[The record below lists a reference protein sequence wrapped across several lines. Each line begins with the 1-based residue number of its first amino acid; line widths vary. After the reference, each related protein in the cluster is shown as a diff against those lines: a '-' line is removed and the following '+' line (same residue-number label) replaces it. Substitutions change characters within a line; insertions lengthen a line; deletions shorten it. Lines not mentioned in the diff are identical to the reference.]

1 MGPEPAVSTSQAAP
15 ATVISRRDL
24 LRYFSAAAGC
34 FVVGASPG
42 ALGGCARPGGQ
53 PSRFSFPQGV
63 ASADPQS
70 DAVVIWTRVEG
81 GSDAVGLTA
90 QIATDPSFDS
100 VVAET
105 EIAALLELDHTVRV
119 LVTDLGPD
127 RFYYYRFI
135 GPDGGTSRT
144 GRTRTAP
151 VGTTRQLNI
160 AVFSC
165 QDYEQGYFTAYRRLI
180 LDDNAARPEDRI
192 DFVMHV
198 GDFIYES
205 IRGPDTIA
213 EPDHNGN
220 RLKLLNRD
228 GSVRRCAP
236 FPSGGR
242 VAGRNWIA
250 PVDLDD
256 YRWLYKR
263 YLTDPDLQEAR
274 ALYPFVQIWDDH
286 ELLND
291 YWQSYYRE
299 QSIAELKV
307 ASNQAWFEYVPAAL
321 SAGGRDSQ
329 ASHASDFAPVDVTA
343 TPAGDFDDHYLSHEP
358 NNLAAIDSMTIY
370 RSLKWGDLA
379 ELFVIDGRSYRGPR
393 GLSQELLSIGRHP
406 YPEAPVDP
414 LLIRTLNAGR
424 TANGGNPPDEVVYL
438 GRTLPNPRKDMPMG
452 SMLGRRQKDWLKSG
466 LKNSGARW
474 KLMGLNVGLIRH
486 GFDDSFREGGHKNG
500 LLWTDGW
507 DGYPVERT
515 EICSFVRDER
525 ITNVVSLTG
534 DRHAHLAGVIRDD
547 FDADE
552 PVAVMPEFAG
562 GAVSAVSR
570 MIIQRELSAHDSE
583 VSKLVTFDGNAQG
596 YEQAIMP
603 SLNAWMLH
611 GAASANAVFGGA
623 GPEEVLQASD
633 PEVNPYMNY
642 VDADAHGFLV
652 ARISPDRCDV
662 QYVSVFEPVD
672 LAGNA
677 EAGVRRRVNL
687 HVDAWPEDRE
697 PGVVVGEVEGEQ
709 PLYGLKA

>member
-1 MGPEPAVSTSQAAP
+1 M
-15 ATVISRRDL
+15 ISRRDL

-34 FVVGASPG
+34 FVVGAAPA
-42 ALGGCARPGGQ
+42 ALGGCAGPRGR

-81 GSDAVGLTA
+81 DTDAVRLTA
-90 QIATDPSFDS
+90 QMATDPSFDS
-100 VVAET
+100 VIAET
-105 EIAALLELDHTVRV
+105 GIDALPELDHTVRG
-119 LVTDLGPD
+119 LITDLEPD

-135 GPDGGTSRT
+135 DPDGGASRT

-151 VGTTRQLNI
+151 LGTARQLNI

-180 LDDNAARPEDRI
+180 LDDQAARPEDRI

-198 GDFIYES
+198 GDFIYQS

-220 RLKLLNRD
+220 RLKLMNRD
-228 GSVRRCAP
+228 GSVRRCEP

-321 SAGGRDSQ
+321 SAGGRDGEE
-329 ASHASDFAPVDVTA
+329 SHASDFEPVDVTA

-358 NNLAAIDSMTIY
+358 NNLAAINSMTIY

-424 TANGGNPPDEVVYL
+424 TANGGKCA
-438 GRTLPNPRKDMPMG
+438 GRPERNASSSSSAG
-452 SMLGRRQKDWLKSG
+452 SST
-466 LKNSGARW
+466 S
-474 KLMGLNVGLIRH
+474 
-486 GFDDSFREGGHKNG
+486 S
-500 LLWTDGW
+500 
-507 DGYPVERT
+507 
-515 EICSFVRDER
+515 
-525 ITNVVSLTG
+525 
-534 DRHAHLAGVIRDD
+534 
-547 FDADE
+547 
-552 PVAVMPEFAG
+552 
-562 GAVSAVSR
+562 SA
-570 MIIQRELSAHDSE
+570 
-583 VSKLVTFDGNAQG
+583 
-596 YEQAIMP
+596 
-603 SLNAWMLH
+603 
-611 GAASANAVFGGA
+611 
-623 GPEEVLQASD
+623 
-633 PEVNPYMNY
+633 
-642 VDADAHGFLV
+642 
-652 ARISPDRCDV
+652 
-662 QYVSVFEPVD
+662 
-672 LAGNA
+672 
-677 EAGVRRRVNL
+677 
-687 HVDAWPEDRE
+687 
-697 PGVVVGEVEGEQ
+697 
-709 PLYGLKA
+709 

>member
-1 MGPEPAVSTSQAAP
+1 VKVAP
-15 ATVISRRDL
+15 ATEISRRDL

-34 FVVGASPG
+34 FVVGAAPA
-42 ALGGCARPGGQ
+42 ALGGCARPGGKT
-53 PSRFSFPQGV
+53 SRFSFPQGV

-81 GSDAVGLTA
+81 DSDAVDLTA

-100 VVAET
+100 VIAET
-105 EIAALLELDHTVRV
+105 EIAALPELDHTVRV
-119 LVTDLGPD
+119 LITELEPD

-135 GPDGGTSRT
+135 DADGVASRT

-151 VGTTRQLNI
+151 VGKIRQLKI

-165 QDYEQGYFTAYRRLI
+165 QDYEQGYFTAYRRLV
-180 LDDNAARPEDRI
+180 LDDSAARPEDRI

-220 RLKLLNRD
+220 RLNLINRD

-256 YRWLYKR
+256 YRWLYKK

-321 SAGGRDSQ
+321 SAGGRDGE
-329 ASHASDFAPVDVTA
+329 ASYASDFAPVDVTA
-343 TPAGDFDDHYLSHEP
+343 TPAGEFDDHYLSHEP
-358 NNLAAIDSMTIY
+358 NNLAAVNSMTIY

-424 TANGGNPPDEVVYL
+424 TANGGSPPDEVVYL
-438 GRTLPNPRKDMPMG
+438 DRTLPNPRKDMPMG
-452 SMLGRRQKDWLKSG
+452 SMLGRRQKTWLKNG

-486 GFDDSFREGGHKNG
+486 GFDDSFREGGHRNG

-515 EICSFVRDER
+515 EICSFIRDER
-525 ITNVVSLTG
+525 IANVVSLTG
-534 DRHAHLAGVIRDD
+534 DRHAHLAGVIHDD
-547 FDADE
+547 FDADG
-552 PVAVMPEFAG
+552 PVTVMPEFAG

-570 MIIQRELSAHDSE
+570 MIIQRELSAHDPQ
-583 VSKLVTFDGNAQG
+583 VSKLVTFDGKAQG
-596 YEQAIMP
+596 YDQAIMP
-603 SLNAWMLH
+603 SLNAWMLY

-623 GPEEVLQASD
+623 SPAEVLRAAD

-652 ARISPDRCDV
+652 ARITRDRCDV

-672 LAGNA
+672 LAGNE

-687 HVDAWPEDRE
+687 HVEAWSEGRE
-697 PGVVVGEVEGEQ
+697 PAIVVGEVEGEQ

>member
-1 MGPEPAVSTSQAAP
+1 M
-15 ATVISRRDL
+15 ISRRDL

-34 FVVGASPG
+34 FVVGAAPS
-42 ALGGCARPGGQ
+42 ALGGCARPGGN

-81 GSDAVGLTA
+81 DSEAVRLIA
-90 QIATDPSFDS
+90 QVATDPSFDS
-100 VVAET
+100 VIAET
-105 EIAALLELDHTVRV
+105 KVAAAPELDHTVRV
-119 LVTDLGPD
+119 LITELEAD
-127 RFYYYRFI
+127 RFYYYRFLD
-135 GPDGGTSRT
+135 PDGGSSRE

-151 VGTTRQLNI
+151 AGNKKHLNI

-180 LDDNAARPEDRI
+180 IDDRTAQPEHRI

-198 GDFIYES
+198 GDFIYQS

-220 RLKLLNRD
+220 RLKLLNSD

-256 YRWLYKR
+256 YRWLYKK
-263 YLTDPDLQEAR
+263 YLSDPDLQEAR

-321 SAGGRDSQ
+321 SAAGRGGEE
-329 ASHASDFAPVDVTA
+329 SHARDFAPVNVSA
-343 TPAGDFDDHYLSHEP
+343 APAGDFDDHYLSHEP
-358 NNLAAIDSMTIY
+358 NNLAAIHSMTIY
-370 RSLKWGDLA
+370 RSLQWGDLA
-379 ELFVIDGRSYRGPR
+379 ELFVVDGRSYRGPR

-424 TANGGNPPDEVVYL
+424 TANGGDPPDEIVYL
-438 GRTLPNPRKDMPMG
+438 GKTLPNPRKNMPMG
-452 SMLGRRQKDWLKSG
+452 SMLGKRQKAWLKSG
-466 LKNSGARW
+466 LKNSAARW
-474 KLMGLNVGLIRH
+474 KLLGLNAGLIRH
-486 GFDDSFREGGHKNG
+486 GFDDSFREGGYKNG

-515 EICSFVRDER
+515 EICSFIRSEQ

-547 FDADE
+547 FDARDT
-552 PVAVMPEFAG
+552 VTVMPEFAG
-562 GAVSAVSR
+562 AAVSAVSR
-570 MIIQRELSAHDSE
+570 MIIQRELSAHDPE
-583 VSKLVTFDGNAQG
+583 VSKLVTFDGKAQG

-603 SLNAWMLH
+603 SLNAWMLY
-611 GAASANAVFGGA
+611 GAASANAVFNGA
-623 GPEEVLQASD
+623 GPEEVLQEAD
-633 PEVNPYMNY
+633 PDVNPYMHY

-652 ARISPDRCDV
+652 ARITPDRCDV
-662 QYVSVFEPVD
+662 QYISVHEPVN
-672 LAGNA
+672 LARHT
-677 EAGVRRRVNL
+677 EAAVRRRVNL
-687 HVDAWPEDRE
+687 SVQSWSQGQE
-697 PGVVVGEVEGEQ
+697 PGIEDGKVEGEQ
-709 PLYGLKA
+709 PLHGLKVRERAGGRRA

>member
-1 MGPEPAVSTSQAAP
+1 MVGAAP
-15 ATVISRRDL
+15 A
-24 LRYFSAAAGC
+24 
-34 FVVGASPG
+34 
-42 ALGGCARPGGQ
+42 ALGGCASPGGQ
-53 PSRFSFPQGV
+53 PSRFTFPQGV

-81 GSDAVGLTA
+81 DSHAVRLAA
-90 QIATDPSFDS
+90 QVATDPLFEA

-105 EIAALLELDHTVRV
+105 EIAALPELDHTVRV
-119 LVTDLGPD
+119 LITALEPG

-135 GPDGGTSRT
+135 DQDGGASRT
-144 GRTRTAP
+144 GRTRTSP
-151 VGTTRQLNI
+151 VGKTGRLNI

-180 LDDNAARPEDRI
+180 LDDHAAPPEDRI

-205 IRGPDTIA
+205 IRGPDTAA

-220 RLKLLNRD
+220 RLKLMNSD

-242 VAGRNWIA
+242 VAGRSWIA

-263 YLTDPDLQEAR
+263 YLSDPDLQEAR
-274 ALYPFVQIWDDH
+274 ALYPFVQVWDDH

-291 YWQSYYRE
+291 YWQSYYKD

-321 SAGGRDSQ
+321 SAGGRDSG
-329 ASHASDFAPVDVTA
+329 AWHASDFAPVKVIA
-343 TPAGDFDDHYLSHEP
+343 APPGGFDDHYLSNEP
-358 NNLAAIDSMTIY
+358 NNLAAIHSMAIY
-370 RSLKWGDLA
+370 RSLKWGNLA

-393 GLSQELLSIGRHP
+393 GLPQELLSIGRHP

-424 TANGGNPPDEVVYL
+424 TANGGNPPDEIMYL
-438 GRTLPNPRKDMPMG
+438 GRKLPNPRKDKPMG
-452 SMLGRRQKDWLKSG
+452 SMLGKRQKNWLKNG
-466 LKNSGARW
+466 LRNSSARW
-474 KLMGLNVGLIRH
+474 KLLGLNVGLIRH
-486 GFDDSFREGGHKNG
+486 GFDDSFREGGRKNG

-515 EICSFVRDER
+515 EICSFIRDQA

-534 DRHAHLAGVIRDD
+534 DRHAHLAGVVHDD
-547 FDADE
+547 FDAE
-552 PVAVMPEFAG
+552 APVAVLPEFAG

-570 MIIQRELSAHDSE
+570 MIIQRELSAHDPQL
-583 VSKLVTFDGNAQG
+583 SKRVAFDGKAQG

-603 SLNAWMLH
+603 SLNAWMLF
-611 GAASANAVFGGA
+611 GAASANAASGGA
-623 GPEEVLQASD
+623 DPAEVNEAAD
-633 PEVNPYMNY
+633 PEVNPHMRY

-652 ARISPDRCDV
+652 ARITPDRCDV
-662 QYVSVFEPVD
+662 QYMSVFEPVN
-672 LAGNA
+672 LADNE

-687 HVDAWPEDRE
+687 RVEAWPEGRE
-697 PGVVVGEVEGEQ
+697 PVIEVGAVEGEQ

>member
-1 MGPEPAVSTSQAAP
+1 MAAG
-15 ATVISRRDL
+15 TVTTRRDL

-34 FVVGASPG
+34 FVVGAASG
-42 ALGGCARPGGQ
+42 ALGACARPGGKS
-53 PSRFSFPQGV
+53 SRFSFPQGV

-70 DAVVIWTRVEG
+70 DAVVIWTRVQG
-81 GSDAVGLTA
+81 DSDAVRLTA
-90 QIATDPSFDS
+90 QIATDQSFDS
-100 VVAET
+100 VIAET
-105 EIAALLELDHTVRV
+105 DIAALPELDHTVRV
-119 LVTDLGPD
+119 LVTELEPD

-135 GPDGGTSRT
+135 DQDGGSSRT

-151 VGTTRQLNI
+151 VGKKGQLNI

-180 LDDNAARPEDRI
+180 LDDAAAQPEDRI

-205 IRGPDTIA
+205 IRGPETIA

-220 RLKLLNRD
+220 RLTLVNRD

-242 VAGRNWIA
+242 VTGRNWIA
-250 PVDLDD
+250 PVDLED
-256 YRWLYKR
+256 YRWLYKT

-274 ALYPFVQIWDDH
+274 ALYPFVQTWDDH

-321 SAGGRDSQ
+321 SAGGRDGGV
-329 ASHASDFAPVDVTA
+329 SHARDFAPVDVTA
-343 TPAGDFDDHYLSHEP
+343 APAGDFDDCYLSHEP
-358 NNLAAIDSMTIY
+358 NNLAAINSMTIY

-393 GLSQELLSIGRHP
+393 GLPQELLSIGRHP

-424 TANGGNPPDEVVYL
+424 TANDGGPPDEIVYL
-438 GRTLPNPRKDMPMG
+438 GRTLPNPRKDSPMG
-452 SMLGRRQKDWLKSG
+452 SMLGERQKAWLKSG
-466 LKNSGARW
+466 LGNSGARW

-486 GFDDSFREGGHKNG
+486 GFDDSFREGGHKDG

-507 DGYPVERT
+507 DGYPVERS
-515 EICSFVRDER
+515 EICSFIREQG
-525 ITNVVSLTG
+525 ITNVLSLTG
-534 DRHAHLAGVIRDD
+534 DRHAHLAGVIRED
-547 FDADE
+547 FDAAGSA
-552 PVAVMPEFAG
+552 PVLAEFAG
-562 GAVSAVSR
+562 GAVSAISR
-570 MIIQRELSAHDSE
+570 MIIQRELSAHDPE
-583 VSKLVTFDGNAQG
+583 VSKLVTFDGKARG
-596 YEQAIMP
+596 YDQAIMP

-611 GAASANAVFGGA
+611 GAASANSVFSGA
-623 GPEEVLQASD
+623 DPAEVLRAAD
-633 PEVNPYMNY
+633 PDVNPYMNY

-652 ARISPDRCDV
+652 ARITPQRCDV
-662 QYVSVFEPVD
+662 QYVSVFEPVN
-672 LAGNA
+672 LAGNE
-677 EAGVRRRVNL
+677 EADVRRRVNL
-687 HVDAWPEDRE
+687 HVEAWPEGRE
-697 PGVVVGEVEGEQ
+697 PEIVLGEVEGEQ
-709 PLYGLKA
+709 PLYGLKP

>member
-1 MGPEPAVSTSQAAP
+1 M
-15 ATVISRRDL
+15 ISRRDL

-34 FVVGASPG
+34 FVVGAAPA
-42 ALGGCARPGGQ
+42 ALGGCAGPRGR

-81 GSDAVGLTA
+81 DTDAVRLTA
-90 QIATDPSFDS
+90 QMATDPSFDS
-100 VVAET
+100 VIAET
-105 EIAALLELDHTVRV
+105 EIDALPGLDHTVRG
-119 LVTDLGPD
+119 LITDLEPD

-135 GPDGGTSRT
+135 DPDGGASRT

-151 VGTTRQLNI
+151 LGTARQLNI

-180 LDDNAARPEDRI
+180 LDDQAARPEDRI

-198 GDFIYES
+198 GDFIYQS

-220 RLKLLNRD
+220 RLKLMNRD

-321 SAGGRDSQ
+321 SAGGRDSDV
-329 ASHASDFAPVDVTA
+329 SHASDFEPIDVTA
-343 TPAGDFDDHYLSHEP
+343 APAGDFDDHYLSQEP
-358 NNLAAIDSMTIY
+358 NNLAAINSMTIY

-379 ELFVIDGRSYRGPR
+379 ELFLVDGRSYRGPR
-393 GLSQELLSIGRHP
+393 GLPQELLSIGRHP
-406 YPEAPVDP
+406 YPEGPVDP

-438 GRTLPNPRKDMPMG
+438 GRILPNPRKEMPMG
-452 SMLGRRQKDWLKSG
+452 SMLGRRQKAWLKNG
-466 LKNSGARW
+466 LKNSGASW
-474 KLMGLNVGLIRH
+474 KLMGLNGGLIRH
-486 GFDDSFREGGHKNG
+486 GFDDSFRGGGHKNG
-500 LLWTDGW
+500 SLWTDGW

-515 EICSFVRDER
+515 EICSFIRDER

-534 DRHAHLAGVIRDD
+534 DRHAHLAGVIYDD
-547 FDADE
+547 FDGDG

-570 MIIQRELSAHDSE
+570 MIIQRELSAHDPQ
-583 VSKLVTFDGNAQG
+583 VSRLVTYDGRAQG
-596 YEQAIMP
+596 HEQAIMP

-611 GAASANAVFGGA
+611 GAASAEAVFSGEDR
-623 GPEEVLQASD
+623 EEVLRASD

-652 ARISPDRCDV
+652 ARITPDRCDV
-662 QYVSVFEPVD
+662 QYVSVFEPVS
-672 LAGNA
+672 LAGNE

-687 HVDAWPEDRE
+687 HVEAWPEGRE
-697 PGVVVGEVEGEQ
+697 PGIVLGEVEGER